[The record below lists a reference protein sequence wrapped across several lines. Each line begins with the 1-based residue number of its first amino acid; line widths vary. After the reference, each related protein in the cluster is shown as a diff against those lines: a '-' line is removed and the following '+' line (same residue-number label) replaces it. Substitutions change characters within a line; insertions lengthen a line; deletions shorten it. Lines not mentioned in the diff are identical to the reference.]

1 MSERISFDDF
11 REEWL
16 EDVKADSPSTLTLGQ
31 RFAHKLFTQWRDISV
46 PSDDLIY
53 CDGTGDGGIDIAYL
67 ERGEAST
74 DGDNETGDK
83 SEGEILVGGDT
94 WYLVQG
100 KYGAGFQGSTTLLQ
114 EGRKLIDTLSSGQNR
129 LSEITGNLLKRI
141 DQFLQKADSGERGDR
156 LVYVFATEL
165 PLSTEQKRMLDDIRV
180 LGRDRFGNIFDVE
193 AISIET
199 IYLNQLDDPLD
210 TDVLPIKVSIEATMA
225 NSGKDLMVGSIA
237 LLNLYEFLKAYR
249 SQTEN
254 LDQIYEKN
262 VRRFLG
268 GRGRVNRGMQA
279 TLKED
284 PAQFGLYNNGITI
297 VVNHFETLGRDKY
310 LLTEPYI
317 VNGCQTT
324 RTIWE
329 VCLQKLE
336 SGGKGADPK
345 LEEWQDKAR
354 DGVVVAKI
362 VKVGNLGEQ
371 LLQNITRYTNS
382 QNAVRDK
389 DFVTLEEGFQR
400 WKKEMGERCNIFL
413 EVQRGGWDS
422 QKAFQKQNLN
432 SRQFKV
438 FANAFDLLKVY
449 GAGWMREAGKA
460 FGSNIAFVPGG
471 PLYRHIIEGNNEF
484 GVYDLYAAYRLQEA
498 ADKFGFGRGAVKTS
512 RRQTRY
518 LFYLVAIDLLRD
530 IMVRANL
537 PTSPTNLTQAFLK
550 VYNFENEDVIQELY
564 DAAIGVVDE
573 YLTQGEE
580 DSIFG
585 EPEFKNRNSDLNAF
599 LKWDKLG
606 KGDATPRYTSLMAIT
621 KRTMGRGNPSPR
633 EMITAAITSAG

>member
-1 MSERISFDDF
+1 MIEKISFEDF
-11 REEWL
+11 RKQWL
-16 EDVKADSPSTLTLGQ
+16 EDIQSDSPSTLTLGQ

-53 CDGTGDGGIDIAYL
+53 CDGSGDGGIDIAYL
-67 ERGEAST
+67 ERGEVVEEDET
-74 DGDNETGDK
+74 DTN
-83 SEGEILVGGDT
+83 SEGAKAGGDT
-94 WYLVQG
+94 WYLVQS
-100 KYGAGFQGSTTLLQ
+100 KYGAGFQGNTTLLQ
-114 EGRKLIDTLSSGQNR
+114 EGRKLIESLSSGENR
-129 LSEITGNLLKRI
+129 LSELTDNLIKRLQ
-141 DQFLQKADSGERGDR
+141 QFLQKADSVNSSDR
-156 LVYVFATEL
+156 LIYVFATEL
-165 PLSTEQKRMLDDIRV
+165 PLTDQQKRVLDEVRL
-180 LGRDRFGNIFDVE
+180 LGRNRLGNIFDVE

-199 IYLNQLDDPLD
+199 IYLNQLEDPLD
-210 TDVLPIKVSIEATMA
+210 TDVIPIKVPIEATMA

-237 LLNLYEFLKAYR
+237 LLNLYEFLKSYR

-268 GRGRVNRGMQA
+268 GRGRVNKGMQS
-279 TLKED
+279 TLQTD

-329 VCLQKLE
+329 VFLQKLE

-345 LEEWQDKAR
+345 LEEWQNKAK

-362 VKVGNLGEQ
+362 VKVGNVGEQ
-371 LLQNITRYTNS
+371 LLQNITRFTNS

-400 WKKEMGERCNIFL
+400 WKREMAERYQIFL

-422 QKAFQKQNLN
+422 QKAFQKQNPN
-432 SRQFKV
+432 SLQFKV

-449 GAGWMREAGKA
+449 GAGWLREAGKA
-460 FGSNIAFVPGG
+460 FGSNVAFVPGG
-471 PLYRHIIEGNNEF
+471 PLYRQIIEGNTDF
-484 GVYDLYAAYRLQEA
+484 GVDDLYAAYKLQES
-498 ADKFGFGRGAVKTS
+498 ADKYGFGRGATKTS

-518 LFYLVAIDLLRD
+518 LFYLVALDLLRD

-537 PTSPTNLTQAFLK
+537 PSSAAKLTQALL
-550 VYNFENEDVIQELY
+550 NLHQPENGSVVKELY
-564 DAAIGVVDE
+564 DAAIGVTDE

-585 EPEFKNRNSDLNAF
+585 EPEFMNRNNDLNAF

-606 KGDATPRYTSLMAIT
+606 KGDATPRFISLMAIT

-633 EMITAAITSAG
+633 ELITKSVMSLS